1 MTDFAV
7 VIPARYESTRLPGK
21 PLVDIRGKPM
31 IQHVHE
37 RALDSAA
44 SEVVI
49 ATDDERIAQAAE
61 SFGATVCMTSDQHQ
75 SGTER
80 IAEVAD
86 IMDWPDERIVVNLQ
100 GDEPTM
106 PGALINQCA
115 ALLDDATADIATL
128 ASPFLGQADFEN
140 PNCVKV
146 VRNAAGYAI
155 YFSRATIPYPRNDAR
170 DARAAALHHHGIY
183 AYRCGVLRRFVVADP
198 SDLEVCEQLEQLRA
212 LSLGMTIAVGIP
224 TERPGAGVDV
234 AADIARAA
242 QELAQKKG
250 DLVRSRLFI
259 LRMLRVVLLCR
270 SSFSF
275 VFPAFLAVGGSN
287 SVPGITLGAGLPGA

>member
-21 PLVDIRGKPM
+21 PLVDILGKPM
-31 IQHVHE
+31 IQHVYE

-61 SFGATVCMTSDQHQ
+61 SFDAAVCMTSNQHQ

-80 IAEVAD
+80 IAEVVD
-86 IMDWPDERIVVNLQ
+86 IMDWPDDRIIVNLQ

-106 PGALINQCA
+106 PAALINQCA
-115 ALLDDATADIATL
+115 ALLDDATVDIATL
-128 ASPFLGQADFEN
+128 ASPFLSQADFEN

-146 VRNAAGYAI
+146 VRDAHGHAI
-155 YFSRATIPYPRNDAR
+155 YFSRATIPYPRNEAR

-183 AYRCGVLRRFVVADP
+183 AYRCGVLRRLVDADP

-224 TERPGAGVDV
+224 SERPGAGVDV
-234 AADIARAA
+234 AADVARAA
-242 QELAQKKG
+242 DELA
-250 DLVRSRLFI
+250 
-259 LRMLRVVLLCR
+259 
-270 SSFSF
+270 
-275 VFPAFLAVGGSN
+275 
-287 SVPGITLGAGLPGA
+287 